1 MRRDFCSFL
10 LTLCPCLR
18 VYGNISYNK
27 PRVDRG
33 GNNNHSASDQTQSSE
48 ELQTG
53 LPNNDDGTRRSTTS
67 GHRSS
72 FDTDQ
77 GHHGVIKTCLKGTI
91 VCQPKKGQSVILV
104 PPHISIESPD

>member
-27 PRVDRG
+27 QRVDH

-48 ELQTG
+48 ELGTG
-53 LPNNDDGTRRSTTS
+53 SFDPADGNRRST

-72 FDTDQ
+72 SETDY
-77 GHHGVIKTCLKGTI
+77 GHHRVIKTCLKGTI